1 MNIIKYT
8 EKIDAM
14 QQSIAKVLTDDEPY
28 INKLRPLLTKYKSDN
43 SVEGLIIMLILNEFS
58 KPANL
63 KLYDVLGHFR
73 VYLAKVCDLLD
84 QKNQY
89 LIKVIDHLY
98 DTKKE
103 LREALYGMS
112 NKKHIDNF
120 IKELDTFLG
129 IDSLMYLTY
138 INKLFKDA
146 GNYIRFHC

>member
-1 MNIIKYT
+1 MNTLKYT

-28 INKLRPLLTKYKSDN
+28 INKLRPLLTKYESDN

-58 KPANL
+58 KSVNL
-63 KLYDVLGHFR
+63 KLYDVLRHFR
-73 VYLAKVCDLLD
+73 VYLVKVCNLLE

-89 LIKVIDHLY
+89 LIKVIYHLY

-120 IKELDTFLG
+120 IKELDIFLG
-129 IDSLMYLTY
+129 IDSLMYLKYT
-138 INKLFKDA
+138 NKRFKDTEY
-146 GNYIRFHC
+146 YIKSYC